1 LPTSLRKKTNCHKM
15 KYLYIIFSIFYR
27 YYDNDWDD
35 PLIRTTLSMSLLI
48 ASVFNLIKGIVY
60 YYTGLSIL
68 KFDMFF
74 LLIVAG
80 IIFLL
85 IYRNRKIF
93 LSKVKNKISKKDRII
108 GYIIIT
114 ILLLNWTF
122 VLIVYGNARQ
132 KFAKL

>member
-1 LPTSLRKKTNCHKM
+1 M

-27 YYDNDWDD
+27 YYDNDWED
-35 PLIRTTLSMSLLI
+35 PLISSTLSMSLLI
-48 ASVFNLIKGIVY
+48 ASVFNLIKGIIY

-68 KFDMFF
+68 KFDMVF

-93 LSKVKNKISKKDRII
+93 LNKVKERIGKKDKII
-108 GYIIIT
+108 AYIIIT

-132 KFAKL
+132 KFK

>member
-1 LPTSLRKKTNCHKM
+1 M

-27 YYDNDWDD
+27 YYDNDWEN
-35 PLIRTTLSMSLLI
+35 PLISSTLSMSLLI
-48 ASVFNLIKGIVY
+48 ASIFNLIKGIIY

-85 IYRNRKIF
+85 IYRNRKMF
-93 LSKVKNKISKKDRII
+93 LSKVKNKTSKKDKII
-108 GYIIIT
+108 AYIIIT
-114 ILLLNWTF
+114 LLLLNWTF

-132 KFAKL
+132 KFDVK